1 MQIVIHGNGKMANT
15 LQMKLED
22 SSHDIV
28 AIIDPRQQRL
38 SEVIADYDIVI
49 DFSHSDAIDNLL
61 EDIKICKKPV
71 VIATTNL
78 TDNHLTSLHKLSQFV
93 PIFQDY
99 NTSYGIA
106 TMCKLVKMADELLS
120 SDYDR
125 SLIDRHHNQ
134 KVDSPSG
141 TSLKITN
148 NIEGPVQIS
157 SIRSGGI
164 FGEHHLSFTSNNEE
178 VTITHTAFNRDVFAK
193 GAIKVG
199 ERLIT
204 AKNGLYNIQTI
215 FEGE

>member
-22 SSHDIV
+22 SPHQVVSV
-28 AIIDPRQQRL
+28 IDPRQQRL
-38 SEVIADYDIVI
+38 REVKADYDLVI

-61 EDIKICKKPV
+61 EDIKVSQKPI

-78 TDNHLTSLHKLSQFV
+78 TENHLNSILELSQFV
-93 PIFQDY
+93 PVFQDY

-106 TMCKLVKMADELLS
+106 TMCKLVRMADELLS

-141 TSLKITN
+141 TSFKITN
-148 NIEGPVQIS
+148 NIGSPIQVS

-178 VTITHTAFNRDVFAK
+178 ITISHTAFNRDVFAN

-204 AKNGLYNIQTI
+204 SKNGLYNIQSI